1 MLRLDEQPNSK
12 NRSFST
18 AKKVQGT
25 FRSLAWAL
33 SYGVFVFEIS
43 GLDVRKSFGKQY
55 VLHRGLR
62 RKNHARKPL
71 TGSTSSAMI

>member
-1 MLRLDEQPNSK
+1 VLRLDEQPNSK

-43 GLDVRKSFGKQY
+43 GLDVRKSFG
-55 VLHRGLR
+55 RTMCASPR
-62 RKNHARKPL
+62 
-71 TGSTSSAMI
+71 SAQKEPSA